1 MNNDFLSTI
10 LNYLDFYVASFTFY
24 IDGNRKLY
32 TPLGGILSIIS
43 IIIGIT
49 IFVYINLD
57 DFLHNNPS
65 STTSTERENFR
76 NIKFGDEKI
85 WIPWRLRDFGGQTIN
100 HTDKL
105 YPIIYYY
112 HGTRNNSSKKLE
124 ITNEFINYKLCNETS
139 MGDYSNLYTIDI
151 DINNLYCIDMEDL
164 DIGGSWDADFLN
176 LITFDLYTCKNGI
189 DYNENNIDC
198 TTYDMLEEMAGNND
212 SFEFEIYYPAV
223 QYQPIDKNNPIFIR
237 YYNYFYHLS
246 KYSNKIDRLYL
257 QQYILKDDLGWFGK
271 DEKIYSN
278 WGCESLN
285 GDSYATGNKRD
296 LMNEGSSSRLYSFN
310 IYLKSEVVYFKRS
323 YKKMHII
330 IAEGLPIV
338 NVIFIIFGIVARA
351 FKISSGNKKLTELL
365 FENLKK
371 KKIKISNEQ
380 FNSLKLYQKNSELKN
395 NNRKSA
401 RQSISINKKNEED
414 ISYVKLKSINEI
426 SSVSL
431 NCRNSEK
438 KYLGNIERKNS
449 LENKSKRKSK
459 VIFRNSVNNISINKS
474 DISKTITNNNFED
487 IFSIKSKDLSDNI
500 NLGDKNNKAIN
511 NEESTKRPNKLT
523 RQKTQYIKRTLFPY
537 RYYLFSICIKNI
549 DISKESFFLTK
560 KFIVVYNFICQ
571 LFDISSYLILQKEFE
586 IMKNAV
592 LVEKYKDLLEN
603 RKKINVNEVYFNYN
617 MKECLNTKKFSIL
630 GKINK

>member
-1 MNNDFLSTI
+1 
-10 LNYLDFYVASFTFY
+10 
-24 IDGNRKLY
+24 
-32 TPLGGILSIIS
+32 
-43 IIIGIT
+43 
-49 IFVYINLD
+49 
-57 DFLHNNPS
+57 
-65 STTSTERENFR
+65 
-76 NIKFGDEKI
+76 
-85 WIPWRLRDFGGQTIN
+85 
-100 HTDKL
+100 
-105 YPIIYYY
+105 
-112 HGTRNNSSKKLE
+112 
-124 ITNEFINYKLCNETS
+124 

-164 DIGGSWDADFLN
+164 DIGGSWDANFLN

-189 DYNENNIDC
+189 DYNESNINC

-296 LMNEGSSSRLYSFN
+296 LMNEGSTSRLYSFN
-310 IYLKSEVVYFKRS
+310 IYLKSEVVYFNRS
-323 YKKMHII
+323 YKKMYII

-365 FENLKK
+365 FENLTK

-395 NNRKSA
+395 NYRKSA
-401 RQSISINKKNEED
+401 RDSISINKKNVED

-426 SSVSL
+426 SSVNL

-459 VIFRNSVNNISINKS
+459 VIFRNSINNISINKS

-487 IFSIKSKDLSDNI
+487 IFSIKSKDLSYNI
-500 NLGDKNNKAIN
+500 NLADKNNKANIN
-511 NEESTKRPNKLT
+511 DKSTKKPNKII

-560 KFIVVYNFICQ
+560 KFMVVYNFICQ
-571 LFDISSYLILQKEFE
+571 LFDISSYLILQIEFE
-586 IMKNAV
+586 IMKNAI

-630 GKINK
+630 GKINKSNLC

>member
-1 MNNDFLSTI
+1 MCESVCDFLLTM
-10 LNYLDFYVASFTFY
+10 LNYLDFYGTSFTFY

-43 IIIGIT
+43 IIIGTT

-65 STTSTERENFR
+65 STTSTERENFS

-112 HGTRNNSSKKLE
+112 HGTRNNSLKKLE
-124 ITNEFINYKLCNETS
+124 ISYEFINYKLCNETS

-151 DINNLYCIDMEDL
+151 NINNLYCIDMEDL

-189 DYNENNIDC
+189 DYNDNNINC
-198 TTYDMLEEMAGNND
+198 TTYAMLEEMAGKND

-271 DEKIYSN
+271 NEKIYSN

-285 GDSYATGNKRD
+285 GDSYATGNKKD

-310 IYLKSEVVYFKRS
+310 IYLKSEVVYFNRS
-323 YKKMHII
+323 YKKIYII

-338 NVIFIIFGIVARA
+338 NVIFIIFGIVARV

-380 FNSLKLYQKNSELKN
+380 FNSLKIYQKNSELKKN
-395 NNRKSA
+395 SPIFVGELNPINV
-401 RQSISINKKNEED
+401 NKKNVED
-414 ISYVKLKSINEI
+414 TSYVKFKNVNEI
-426 SSVSL
+426 SSVNL
-431 NCRNSEK
+431 NYRNSEK
-438 KYLGNIERKNS
+438 KYLGDIERKNS
-449 LENKSKRKSK
+449 LENKPKRKPK
-459 VIFRNSVNNISINKS
+459 VISRNSVNNFPINKS
-474 DISKTITNNNFED
+474 DISKSLTNNNNFED
-487 IFSIKSKDLSDNI
+487 IFSIKSKDLSYNI
-500 NLGDKNNKAIN
+500 NLGDKNNKAKN
-511 NEESTKRPNKLT
+511 NDEITIKPNKIL

-537 RYYLFSICIKNI
+537 RYYLYSICIKNI
-549 DISKESFFLTK
+549 DISKKSFFLTK
-560 KFIVVYNFICQ
+560 KFMVVYNFVCQ
-571 LFDISSYLILQKEFE
+571 LIDISAYLILQKEFE

-603 RKKINVNEVYFNYN
+603 RKKIKN
-617 MKECLNTKKFSIL
+617 
-630 GKINK
+630 